1 MYPKWQIF
9 SPFFVPKFS
18 PFQIS
23 FLSPFPIPFLS
34 PVSDTFFIP
43 VSDTLLSPVF
53 ETHFCPRFRYPFYP
67 RFRYPFYPRFRYPF
81 LFPPFPAIST
91 PAPDAA
97 MRSCTVP
104 CPQRQNRTQQ
114 RTIRMYSSPLVS
126 GHKSSSRS
134 WTRGPL
140 FAL

>member
-1 MYPKWQIF
+1 MSIHIF
-9 SPFFVPKFS
+9 SQQCNKIFPVFLTKIFPVLAPTSWDKKCIRKGKYF
-18 PFQIS
+18 PS
-23 FLSPFPIPFLS
+23 FLYQNFPCFRY
-34 PVSDTFFIP
+34 TFYP
-43 VSDTLLSPVF
+43 
-53 ETHFCPRFRYPFYP
+53 HFRYPFYP